1 LPASFEAAI
10 VTKGSNC
17 HIVGIR
23 AVQEALDK
31 LTAHFSS
38 CACHKDALH
47 ESGLSGTAE
56 LVRSAEY
63 NAASYNHLC

>member
-1 LPASFEAAI
+1 MNDVSYPVHRGAHDVAVRNVSAYDFQLPASFEEAI

-17 HIVGIR
+17 HIVGTR

-38 CACHKDALH
+38 CA
-47 ESGLSGTAE
+47 
-56 LVRSAEY
+56 
-63 NAASYNHLC
+63 